1 MQKYKKFAIL
11 ILFFKIIFLCYT
23 YSGIAKARDN
33 SPLLV
38 FTDADAKDA
47 HRLQEV
53 IDAAIAK
60 NISVTSLLTNQ
71 CSRRKRSDLGMLL
84 FFINY
89 ISNKYKNKI
98 LRNNIPGVVVLLHSN
113 IISFFPLNKFL
124 TLTQLCC
131 VLSREAAHISFIVFG
146 MTLP

>member
-1 MQKYKKFAIL
+1 M
-11 ILFFKIIFLCYT
+11 IFLCYT
-23 YSGIAKARDN
+23 YSAIAEAKDN

-60 NISVTSLLTNQ
+60 NISVISLLTNQ

-84 FFINY
+84 FF
-89 ISNKYKNKI
+89 
-98 LRNNIPGVVVLLHSN
+98 
-113 IISFFPLNKFL
+113 
-124 TLTQLCC
+124 
-131 VLSREAAHISFIVFG
+131 
-146 MTLP
+146 

>member
-1 MQKYKKFAIL
+1 VNLVNNATIQKLAIL
-11 ILFFKIIFLCYT
+11 ILFLIIIFLCFT
-23 YSGIAKARDN
+23 YSGIAAARDN

-71 CSRRKRSDLGMLL
+71 CSRRKRSNLGML
-84 FFINY
+84 FFLLIIFQINR
-89 ISNKYKNKI
+89 KI
-98 LRNNIPGVVVLLHSN
+98 
-113 IISFFPLNKFL
+113 KFL
-124 TLTQLCC
+124 EFLLASCFVIMIYITFKFK
-131 VLSREAAHISFIVFG
+131 VSV
-146 MTLP
+146 

>member
-11 ILFFKIIFLCYT
+11 ILFFMIIFLCYT

-47 HRLQEV
+47 NRLQEV

-71 CSRRKRSDLGMLL
+71 CSRRKRSAQSPPLVYLL
-84 FFINY
+84 FM
-89 ISNKYKNKI
+89 
-98 LRNNIPGVVVLLHSN
+98 GW
-113 IISFFPLNKFL
+113 
-124 TLTQLCC
+124 
-131 VLSREAAHISFIVFG
+131 G
-146 MTLP
+146 

>member
-1 MQKYKKFAIL
+1 MQKYKKIAIL
-11 ILFFKIIFLCYT
+11 ILFFMIIFLCYT
-23 YSGIAKARDN
+23 YSGIANARDN

-71 CSRRKRSDLGMLL
+71 CSRRKRSDLGMLP
-84 FFINY
+84 FFLLIIFQIN
-89 ISNKYKNKI
+89 IKI
-98 LRNNIPGVVVLLHSN
+98 NS
-113 IISFFPLNKFL
+113 
-124 TLTQLCC
+124 
-131 VLSREAAHISFIVFG
+131 
-146 MTLP
+146 

>member
-1 MQKYKKFAIL
+1 VAELTSQWDPNL
-11 ILFFKIIFLCYT
+11 PLLFLCYT

-33 SPLLV
+33 PPLLV

-47 HRLQEV
+47 NRLQEV

-89 ISNKYKNKI
+89 ISNKYKNSNGRIYNFLQTICI
-98 LRNNIPGVVVLLHSN
+98 LG
-113 IISFFPLNKFL
+113 ISVSKYKQWRIVSGF
-124 TLTQLCC
+124 CYSC
-131 VLSREAAHISFIVFG
+131 VS
-146 MTLP
+146 

>member
-1 MQKYKKFAIL
+1 VNLVNNATIQKLAIL
-11 ILFFKIIFLCYT
+11 ILFLIIIFLCYT

-47 HRLQEV
+47 DRLQEV

-60 NISVTSLLTNQ
+60 TISVTSLLTNQ

-84 FFINY
+84 NY
-89 ISNKYKNKI
+89 ISNK
-98 LRNNIPGVVVLLHSN
+98 
-113 IISFFPLNKFL
+113 
-124 TLTQLCC
+124 
-131 VLSREAAHISFIVFG
+131 
-146 MTLP
+146 